1 MQTGQWHIQKLVSP
15 TDGKPHRLPY
25 LITIQGDHGNTMRL
39 RTSGV
44 WPPPTSSLYAIR
56 DQSEWSD
63 GDLEE
68 VEECRILDVHAVK
81 GLKAS
86 TITIVLDRASRKRC
100 SILITKKSDG
110 REHIYFRTEA
120 SINASRGHLY
130 APPASKRVIGEVV
143 IDTRERYAWKLD
155 ATNVTREALPAG
167 DYALRHEERYIAVVE
182 RKSIQNMLA
191 NLNSLE
197 AYHAHLAELA
207 TYPRAQLVIE
217 ATLADFGKK
226 DKLHPMSPLRAQ
238 RALFDI
244 QARHPNLQVIFAGNR
259 KLAQAHVAGFFGAV
273 SAVLGQEKAPPIQ
286 EDLALST
293 RGDRSNTGGV
303 PAEIRHELMHTL
315 PDRFTLSQACAALPN
330 HPKPQVQ
337 ACIRDLRDQGKLIR
351 HGHGRSAVWHRA

>member
-1 MQTGQWHIQKLVSP
+1 MQTGKWRIQKLIDQP
-15 TDGKPHRLPY
+15 GGKPHRLPY
-25 LITIQGDHGNTMRL
+25 LITIEGNHGNAMRL
-39 RTSGV
+39 RTSGL

-56 DQSEWSD
+56 DHADQID
-63 GDLEE
+63 DQLED

-81 GLKAS
+81 GDKAS
-86 TITIVLDRASRKRC
+86 TITVVLDRANRKRC
-100 SILITKKSDG
+100 NILIIKKG
-110 REHIYFRTEA
+110 GHEHVYFRTEA

-130 APPASKRVIGEVV
+130 APPASKRVLGEVV
-143 IDTRERYAWKLD
+143 VDTREKYAWKLD
-155 ATNVTREALPAG
+155 ATNVAREALPAG
-167 DYALRHEERYIAVVE
+167 DYALRHEERIVAVVE
-182 RKSIQNMLA
+182 RKSIKNMLA

-226 DKLHPMSPLRAQ
+226 EKLHPMSPSRAQ

-273 SAVLGQEKAPPIQ
+273 SALLCQEEAPPVQ

-293 RGDRSNTGGV
+293 RGARANTGGI
-303 PAEIRHELMHTL
+303 PAEIRHALMHTL
-315 PDRFTLSQACAALPN
+315 PDRFTINQAWAALPQ
-330 HPKPQVQ
+330 HDKQQVQ
-337 ACIRDLRDQGKLIR
+337 ASIKDLRDQGKLVR
-351 HGHGRSAVWHRA
+351 HGHGRSAIWHRT